1 MIKLPQK
8 PIAMKYKLHL
18 TCQTSALSELRT
30 FLHGTLSEVRLNDI
44 ERHQV
49 TLAVEEVCANLII
62 HSHSCN
68 PKETIELEI
77 LKNRKGVI
85 IEITD
90 QGEAFNLLDYDA
102 PELKQVMEEK
112 RKGGLGII
120 LVKKIMDD
128 IEFET
133 KNGKNICR
141 LIKNFPS

>member
-1 MIKLPQK
+1 
-8 PIAMKYKLHL
+8 
-18 TCQTSALSELRT
+18 
-30 FLHGTLSEVRLNDI
+30 LHGTLFEVQLNDI

-68 PKETIELEI
+68 PKEKIELEI

-120 LVKKIMDD
+120 LVKKIMDG
-128 IEFET
+128 IEFES